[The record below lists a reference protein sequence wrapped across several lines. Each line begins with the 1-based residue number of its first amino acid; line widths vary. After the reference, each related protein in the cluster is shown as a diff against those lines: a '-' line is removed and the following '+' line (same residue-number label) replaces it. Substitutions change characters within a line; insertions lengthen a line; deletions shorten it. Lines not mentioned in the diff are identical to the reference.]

1 MMYSYWKERIKH
13 AVRFRHKRG
22 FGVHSPFMFHFIL
35 AVLRDKGH
43 CFIYPEEAEKI
54 TGIPYRQRKLYRLLY
69 RLVVF
74 LKSKNVLCINAV
86 SEPSMAYI
94 QEGAEQVSCNNP
106 VLIKEA
112 DLVYIGTNM
121 PDFLM
126 EQKGE
131 WIKMVGNRKQCI
143 VITDIHKKGV
153 NAWLW
158 RQWGVKAT
166 VRIDMMWYGILL
178 FDEKLQ
184 KGKYN
189 LII

>member
-43 CFIYPEEAEKI
+43 CFSYPEGAEKI
-54 TGIPYRQRKLYRLLY
+54 TGVSYRQRKLYRLLY

-74 LKSKNVLCINAV
+74 LKSNNALCISTV
-86 SEPSMAYI
+86 CKLPVAYL
-94 QEGAEQVSCNNP
+94 QEGAVQVSCNDP
-106 VLIKEA
+106 VLMKEA
-112 DLVYIGTNM
+112 DFVYIGTDI
-121 PDFLM
+121 PDFWV
-126 EQKGE
+126 EQKAE
-131 WIKMVGNRKQCI
+131 WTKMVGNRKQCI

-153 NAWLW
+153 NACLW
-158 RQWGVKAT
+158 RQWEVKAT

-178 FDEKLQ
+178 FNEKLQ

-189 LII
+189 LMI